1 MEIDIL
7 AVPKEIDFAPD
18 NEVKEIIQNV
28 RTICTT
34 PKYSV
39 PMDRA
44 FGVDIKMLDR
54 PTPKAMAALQAE
66 LTQTIRKYEPRCK
79 VKRIFFEGNKDGRL
93 NFKVR
98 IIVNEI

>member
-66 LTQTIRKYEPRCK
+66 LTQAIRKYEPRCK

-98 IIVNEI
+98 TIINEI

>member
-7 AVPKEIDFAPD
+7 AVPKEIDFAPA
-18 NEVKEIIQNV
+18 NEVQEIIQNV

-66 LTQTIRKYEPRCK
+66 LTQAIRKYEPRCK